1 MARSSI
7 PRPDGERGIALVI
20 ALLVLLVISVLAV
33 VLMAMVNV
41 NTKITSHGLRE
52 TEALNNAEAGIG
64 EAQSRIASGDIVL
77 GSNARAVA
85 QIFNVVSG
93 SVPVLGTD
101 STALATAQPAGAW
114 LAYSTAA
121 RGPQVLTVQYK
132 TDNARTVIY
141 KYDAS
146 VTPAVHPGAPGSPI
160 YVITSTGTAGHD
172 VRKVRAE
179 IYAKPVI
186 ANVFGA
192 VQANVGVNPGGNLG
206 VCGFNHRADT
216 PVGTPADGSCNS
228 YHTNSGDLTGV
239 WTTASI
245 DTHGTPDLSGDPP
258 FAEHQIGPYA
268 GTNGFYA
275 GPWDVFGLTQA
286 QFFSWVGPPVS
297 SPPNPANGIYYVDQS
312 VAYHGGSGTGLLY
325 IEGDLTINAGFNYT
339 GVIYV
344 EGDLKINGHAWILGA
359 LIVKGITEIKRA
371 NGTADVLY
379 SSDAISQALSTA
391 DGSFQRLSWR
401 EVPSLP

>member
-1 MARSSI
+1 MERLPI
-7 PRPDGERGIALVI
+7 PRPAGERGIALVI
-20 ALLVLLVISVLAV
+20 ALLVLLVVSLLAV
-33 VLMAMVNV
+33 VLMVSVNV

-64 EAQSRIASGDIVL
+64 EAQSRLAAGDIVL
-77 GSNARAVA
+77 GGNPLAVA
-85 QIFNVVSG
+85 QIFNVAAG

-101 STALATAQPAGAW
+101 STGFATAQPAGAW
-114 LAYSTAA
+114 LAYSTAT
-121 RGPQVLTVQYK
+121 RGPRVLTVQYK

-141 KYDAS
+141 KYDA
-146 VTPAVHPGAPGSPI
+146 TKNPAVQTASGSPI
-160 YVITSTGTAGHD
+160 YVVTSTGTAGGD

-192 VQANVGVNPGGNLG
+192 LQANVGVHTKGTFDA
-206 VCGFNHRADT
+206 CGLNHRADT
-216 PVGTPADGSCNS
+216 PVDDIGTAYHTDSDDLAGIWSADSITHQGASTSDGSP
-228 YHTNSGDLTGV
+228 
-239 WTTASI
+239 
-245 DTHGTPDLSGDPP
+245 PDL
-258 FAEHQIGPYA
+258 A
-268 GTNGFYA
+268 GQTGFYT

-297 SPPNPANGIYYVDQS
+297 SPPDPANGLYYVDQS
-312 VAYHGGSGTGLLY
+312 VSYNGGAGSGLLY

-344 EGDLKINGHAWILGA
+344 KGDVKVNGHAWILGA
-359 LIVKGITEIKRA
+359 LIVEGTVDLELA
-371 NGTADVLY
+371 NGTATILY

-401 EVPSLP
+401 ELP